1 MARAL
6 DDDET
11 GTAAQ
16 KRDASARA
24 AELVRP
30 GMVVG
35 LGSGSTA
42 LLAVEAIA
50 RRLAAGSLQDVAG
63 IPTSRATAEA
73 ARMGGVPL
81 TDLER
86 HPVVDLTIDGA
97 DEVAPGGDLLKGA
110 GGALLR
116 EKVVALASRRLV
128 IVIDE
133 GKRVDRLGRRHPLPV
148 AVAPFGWSTHAAAV
162 RGLGGE
168 AVLRRDPAGAPYV
181 TDDGHWI
188 LECRF
193 SDGIADPAAV
203 ERALKA
209 RPGVVETGLFL
220 GLSPE
225 VIVGRRP

>member
-6 DDDET
+6 DE
-11 GTAAQ
+11 AEAEAQ
-16 KRDASARA
+16 KQDAAARA

-50 RRLAAGSLQDVAG
+50 RRLAAGSLSGIVGVA
-63 IPTSRATAEA
+63 TSRATAKRA
-73 ARMGGVPL
+73 QARGVPL
-81 TDLER
+81 TDLEQ

-97 DEVAPGGDLLKGA
+97 DEVSPGGDLLKGA

-116 EKVVALASRRLV
+116 EKIVALASRRLV

-133 GKRVDRLGRRHPLPV
+133 AKRVDRLGQRHPLPV
-148 AVAPFGWSTHAAAV
+148 VVAAFGWSTHVAAV

-168 AVLRRDPAGAPYV
+168 PVLRRDAAGAPYV

-188 LECRF
+188 LDCRF
-193 SDGIADPAAV
+193 AGGMADPAAV
-203 ERALKA
+203 DRALQA
-209 RPGVVETGLFL
+209 RAGVVETGLFL

-225 VIVGRRP
+225 VIVGRRS